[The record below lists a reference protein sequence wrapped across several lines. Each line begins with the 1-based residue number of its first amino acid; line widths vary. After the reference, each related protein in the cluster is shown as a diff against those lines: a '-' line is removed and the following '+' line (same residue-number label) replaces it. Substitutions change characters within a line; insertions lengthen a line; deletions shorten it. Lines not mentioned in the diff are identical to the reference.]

1 MDAIDRRNA
10 LRGILCVAVAAGFS
24 ASSLPNTVEAM
35 PLALEKGVG
44 NEADDLK
51 VKVQAVASRPSR
63 RPGRRPPPR
72 PAPRPRHRRRR
83 RWVCRWHRGRRVCG
97 WRW

>member
-1 MDAIDRRNA
+1 MDAIDRRSA

-35 PLALEKGVG
+35 PLALEKGLG

-51 VKVQAVASRPSR
+51 VKVQAVASRP
-63 RPGRRPPPR
+63 PPR
-72 PAPRPRHRRRR
+72 PVPRPRRRRHR

>member
-1 MDAIDRRNA
+1 MDAIDRRSA
-10 LRGILCVAVAAGFS
+10 LRGILCVAAATGFS
-24 ASSLPNTVEAM
+24 ASSLLNTVEAM
-35 PLALEKGVG
+35 PLALEKGLG
-44 NEADDLK
+44 NEGEDLK

-63 RPGRRPPPR
+63 RPVRPPPR
-72 PAPRPRHRRRR
+72 PVPRPRRRRHR